1 MIQRSH
7 GPNGHIQIIQRAQD
21 KVQREHEGATQN
33 EICFDIV
40 VFDVEVEVED
50 DA

>member
-1 MIQRSH
+1 MVQRSH

-21 KVQREHEGATQN
+21 KVLREYEVPLKTRN
-33 EICFDIV
+33 VFDIV
-40 VFDVEVEVED
+40 GFDVEVEVED